1 MAVESFCSFIFSQ
14 LEFDYICFFLLFLC
28 CETLWINS
36 IVIIWRGELIIAH
49 VWLLICSFELIFN
62 MTCVCLQRLLL
73 PGSSVGT
80 CCTVRLFW
88 CTIFG
93 QRLKVVHIQSRCGS
107 EHVYHCKPQSAS
119 ISTRPG
125 PGSCICRW
133 LGVETCAFVFV
144 LTSLSVCAWSLFC
157 VPRLDLCMCV
167 CVGWDLSAAGF
178 GPWSPGGIWSPG
190 LLIDQQV
197 SGLNPALTFGPDT
210 NCI

>member
-1 MAVESFCSFIFSQ
+1 MKH
-14 LEFDYICFFLLFLC
+14 FDS
-28 CETLWINS
+28 T
-36 IVIIWRGELIIAH
+36 VIIWRGESIIAH
-49 VWLLICSFELIFN
+49 VWLSICWFELIFN
-62 MTCVCLQRLLL
+62 MTRVCLQSLLL

-88 CTIFG
+88 RTIFG
-93 QRLKVVHIQSRCGS
+93 VVVIQLSSRCGS
-107 EHVYHCKPQSAS
+107 EHVYHWKPQSAS
-119 ISTRPG
+119 ISTSPG

-133 LGVETCAFVFV
+133 LGVEICAFVFV
-144 LTSLSVCAWSLFC
+144 LTSLSVCAWSLFY

-167 CVGWDLSAAGF
+167 CVGLHLSAAGF

>member
-1 MAVESFCSFIFSQ
+1 M
-14 LEFDYICFFLLFLC
+14 
-28 CETLWINS
+28 
-36 IVIIWRGELIIAH
+36 IIWRGELIIAH
-49 VWLLICSFELIFN
+49 AWLLICWFELIFN

-73 PGSSVGT
+73 PGSSVCT

-88 CTIFG
+88 RTIFG
-93 QRLKVVHIQSRCGS
+93 HRASKSFSSPLAVVLSII
-107 EHVYHCKPQSAS
+107 YHCKPQSAS

-133 LGVETCAFVFV
+133 LGVEICAFV
-144 LTSLSVCAWSLFC
+144 LTSLSVCAWSLFY

-167 CVGWDLSAAGF
+167 CVGLDLSAAGF